1 MIADLR
7 QLETFVALPMVRKRV
22 VEQIDRANNPQGISL
37 HDGTTRIQASDAA
50 YLLKVIDALSQH
62 NDLRQL
68 LADLDTAL
76 ADWAVIHSGQG
87 TEAECE
93 LAYQRMQS
101 HGGTLAYITY
111 LRGRIKEAMGDI

>member
-1 MIADLR
+1 ML
-7 QLETFVALPMVRKRV
+7 ALPIVRKRV
-22 VEQIDRANNPQGISL
+22 ADEIARANNPQGMST

-93 LAYQRMQS
+93 AAYQRRQS
-101 HGGTLAYITY
+101 HGGTLPYIDW
-111 LRGRIKEAMGDI
+111 LRQRINVALTKEK